1 MKKKL
6 KITAAILLSAVLPC
20 CLISPI
26 FAITENKA
34 FTITLD
40 NKEIN
45 LEQPLT
51 IEDGIPFI
59 PFRNFMEEAGA
70 SISWDENTK
79 TITCTKDD
87 KTISVTIGASEIDVN
102 GKKIHIE
109 FPAKITEGKTL
120 VPIQVINETLGTVI
134 YYNANT
140 KTIIINTL
148 KPISEET
155 LFDITDGET
164 VLITAK
170 IHTNSELLKE
180 KLSEKAYSLFEDKK
194 ISHAE
199 EFLNKKT
206 DDMNMSLD
214 NLKKEAKAVFS
225 ENTENFSPYEFT
237 LTYDADEFD
246 NYISIISTETTY
258 TGGAHP
264 STFKSV
270 KTYNMEAG
278 TVTLDEIAKE
288 LCGKD
293 SESILKEVKELFKK
307 EIKENPDNFYDD
319 SEKLVE
325 DLSPDNFYVSKDGL
339 VFFFNQY
346 EIAPYSSGIIEVKIP
361 FEKQK

>member
-1 MKKKL
+1 MKRKL
-6 KITAAILLSAVLPC
+6 KIITSILLSAVLQYC
-20 CLISPI
+20 SVSPI
-26 FAITENKA
+26 LAITENKT

-45 LEQPLT
+45 LEQPFT

-59 PFRNFMEEAGA
+59 PFRNFMEEIRA
-70 SISWDENTK
+70 SILWDESTK
-79 TITCTKDD
+79 TIICTKDD

-109 FPAKITEGKTL
+109 FPAKITDGKAL
-120 VPIQVINETLGTVI
+120 VPLQVINEALGAVI
-134 YYNANT
+134 NYDANT
-140 KTIIINTL
+140 KTIIINTVN
-148 KPISEET
+148 PIATET
-155 LFDITDGET
+155 CNITDGDT

-170 IHTNSELLKE
+170 IYTNSELLKE
-180 KLSEKAYSLFEDKK
+180 KLSEKAYSLFEEKRN
-194 ISHAE
+194 SQAE
-199 EFLNKKT
+199 KFLNKKA
-206 DDMNMSLD
+206 DDMDMSLD
-214 NLKKEAKAVFS
+214 NLKKEAKDIFI
-225 ENTENFSPYEFT
+225 ENTENFHPYEFT

-246 NYISIISTETTY
+246 NYLSIISTETSY

-264 STFKSV
+264 STLKSA
-270 KTYNMEAG
+270 KTYNIETGA
-278 TVTLDEIAKE
+278 VTLDEVAKE

-293 SESILKEVKELFKK
+293 SEAILKDVKELFKK

>member
-1 MKKKL
+1 MRKKL
-6 KITAAILLSAVLPC
+6 KTVTAILLSAALQYC
-20 CLISPI
+20 SASPI
-26 FAITENKA
+26 FALTENKT

-40 NKEIN
+40 DKEIN
-45 LEQPLT
+45 LNQPLT

-59 PFRNFMEEAGA
+59 PFRNFMEEVGA

-79 TITCTKDD
+79 TITCTKDN
-87 KTISVTIGASEIDVN
+87 KTIRVTIGASEINVN
-102 GKKIHIE
+102 GKKVHIE
-109 FPAKITEGKTL
+109 FPAKIMDGKTL
-120 VPIQVINETLGTVI
+120 GPLQVINEALGMVI
-134 YYNANT
+134 HYDFDT

-148 KPISEET
+148 KSIVKET
-155 LFDITDGET
+155 SFDITDGET

-180 KLSEKAYSLFEDKK
+180 KLSEKAYSVFDERK
-194 ISHAE
+194 ISQAE
-199 EFLNKKT
+199 EFLNKKINDLNT
-206 DDMNMSLD
+206 SLD
-214 NLKKEAKAVFS
+214 NLKKEAKAIFL
-225 ENTENFSPYEFT
+225 ENMENFNPYEFT

-246 NYISIISTETTY
+246 NYLSIISTEMTY

-264 STFKSV
+264 STLKSV
-270 KTYNMEAG
+270 QTYDMETG
-278 TVTLDEIAKE
+278 LVTLDEVAKK

-293 SESILKEVKELFKK
+293 SETILKEAKELFKK

-325 DLSPDNFYVSKDGL
+325 DLSSDNFYISKDGI

-361 FEKQK
+361 FEK